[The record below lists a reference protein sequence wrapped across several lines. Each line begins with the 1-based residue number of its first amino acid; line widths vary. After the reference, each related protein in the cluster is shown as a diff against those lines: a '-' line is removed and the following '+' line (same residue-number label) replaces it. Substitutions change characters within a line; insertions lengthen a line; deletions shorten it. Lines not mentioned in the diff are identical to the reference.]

1 MYRAVAKR
9 RGSNAA
15 MLRSGTL
22 PAKRLNHAKLKF
34 GVPKAFT
41 KSFPRSLCA
50 LCALCVLCVKPSLFS
65 CKNHANLKVG
75 VPIAFPERQANW
87 KSAPRRKEAL
97 TPRSTPS
104 QYPLR
109 EIFYYLLALPGK
121 RNSPLYMTAIW
132 GKALSLDPSS
142 PLPIIIPI
150 VFYHGN
156 RKWTI
161 STDFDG
167 LFETEKEHYGAYR
180 RQIPSYEYLLYDFS
194 STKHE
199 PIRGTKKL
207 QIFLG
212 ITRAIFEEEKEVFI
226 ETVLDAMKVFD
237 ELRGTVGNEE
247 YFEAYIRYLFY
258 ARTDFEQEELKER
271 IKTVSMERSE
281 KMLTIA
287 EKLLQEGVEKGL
299 AKGIKK
305 GREEGRKEGREKGR
319 EEGREELLWK
329 QITKKFPQIPERYY
343 EKLKALTIDQLDT
356 LGLDLIDM
364 QNEEELKKHLPM

>member
-1 MYRAVAKR
+1 MHKITNPHDKFFKEVMSHIEIARDFLMQYLPPEKARPLDFETLSAEKDSHI
-9 RGSNAA
+9 GED
-15 MLRSGTL
+15 LRE
-22 PAKRLNHAKLKF
+22 
-34 GVPKAFT
+34 
-41 KSFPRSLCA
+41 
-50 LCALCVLCVKPSLFS
+50 LFS
-65 CKNHANLKVG
+65 DLIFRVKLRNEETDAYVLFEH
-75 VPIAFPERQANW
+75 
-87 KSAPRRKEAL
+87 KSAIDKPVGL
-97 TPRSTPS
+97 
-104 QYPLR
+104 Q
-109 EIFYYLLALPGK
+109 LLK
-121 RNSPLYMTAIW
+121 YMTAIW

-167 LFETEKEHYGAYR
+167 LFETGKEHYGAYR

-199 PIRGTKKL
+199 PIRGTQKL
-207 QIFLG
+207 RIFLG

-258 ARTDFEQEELKER
+258 ARTDLEQEELKER